1 MLLLFLPLSCNL
13 GLRQLFPV
21 FRQLL
26 PGVAL
31 WLIVCMG
38 NVLEEVLLTRSS
50 QLSIRR
56 GGENVLLYI
65 LGPSCFSKHNEKL
78 FKNCYRLGS
87 MCSTRSQCF

>member
-1 MLLLFLPLSCNL
+1 
-13 GLRQLFPV
+13 
-21 FRQLL
+21 
-26 PGVAL
+26 
-31 WLIVCMG
+31 MG

-65 LGPSCFSKHNEKL
+65 LGPSCFSEHNEKL

-87 MCSTRSQCF
+87 MLWSHRAVTRVCGGRHCLFVWARRVGRGNVMSLYIYISSVRS